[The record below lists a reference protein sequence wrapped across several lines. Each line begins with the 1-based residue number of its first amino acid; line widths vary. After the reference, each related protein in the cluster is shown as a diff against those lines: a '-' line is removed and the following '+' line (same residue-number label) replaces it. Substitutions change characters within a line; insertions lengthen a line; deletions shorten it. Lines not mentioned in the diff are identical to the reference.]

1 MRVVPGGAP
10 RFSLRCPPRMRYTH
24 RMSIASPVVDTS
36 PGIIVCILSRGGE
49 AGMKQ
54 SIEAATAAM
63 IGQRW
68 ALMVLV
74 FGSLD
79 DAGGVAKRT
88 MSTAYRVI
96 VHQIEDTP
104 DPRHQINAG
113 LRLVRLL
120 RHECQFFTLLQSGD
134 QIFREGFGSL
144 VRLCQTHG
152 HRIAI
157 GQVATPGPGTAIPL
171 DLVTAR
177 MALFVARCDILDF
190 WPIEFDTR
198 IEDLDTAF
206 WEYLDRRG
214 VAPGAMLSRTVGR
227 IDRKLGWNGT
237 RRLDALAQARKVML
251 PRQPAALT
259 FLAVGNQA
267 LTECEIAIR
276 SARAHTDPSIPVV
289 VATDDVQRVGRLS
302 AELGDIAVWPARP
315 FQTEADLAMR
325 HFRGPDWL
333 RPLFHAV
340 CCRPALAREVV
351 ARRTSC
357 LMADTDI
364 LFVRPFG
371 PLPAL
376 PAATPKSTPWITCGS
391 YVEQHQW
398 GIISAGILWF
408 PPGSAGFIAEW
419 GRQTLQNARL
429 YRPGRSES
437 SAPGGSAFAE
447 QDGFDMAG
455 HLQLSESLTPGHNVT
470 PSSLG
475 DTSNHL
481 DTMRYSSSGLVRE
494 VCATLGFEVHGGLWR
509 NGWPVRS
516 LHCHWGGRQAWNG
529 VFEDFVAAALT
540 MCPATAKAARLIS
553 PGKTRPA

>member
-1 MRVVPGGAP
+1 
-10 RFSLRCPPRMRYTH
+10 MRYTQ
-24 RMSIASPVVDTS
+24 RMALLPPIVDNS
-36 PGIIVCILSRGGE
+36 PGITVCILSRNGE
-49 AGMKQ
+49 EGMKR
-54 SIEAATAAM
+54 SIQAANDAM
-63 IGQRW
+63 VGHRW
-68 ALMVLV
+68 ALVVVV

-96 VHQIEDTP
+96 IHQIEDTP

-134 QIFREGFGSL
+134 QIFRDGFGAL
-144 VRLCQTHG
+144 VRLCHTHG
-152 HRIAI
+152 HPIAI
-157 GQVATPGPGTAIPL
+157 GQVQTPGAGTAVPVDVI
-171 DLVTAR
+171 TSR
-177 MALFVARCDILDF
+177 MALFVARREVLDF
-190 WPIEFDTR
+190 WPFELDTR

-214 VAPGAMLSRTVGR
+214 VAPGAMPSRTVGR
-227 IDRKLGWNGT
+227 VYRDPFGQGGAWRQK
-237 RRLDALAQARKVML
+237 ALEQARKVML
-251 PRQPAALT
+251 PRQPAAMT
-259 FLAVGNQA
+259 FLAVGGQA

-276 SARAHTDPSIPVV
+276 SARAYADPDIPVV
-289 VATDDVQRVGRLS
+289 VATDDMERVEKWGDD
-302 AELGDIAVWPARP
+302 LGGIEAWPARP
-315 FQTEADLAMR
+315 FQTEADVAMR
-325 HFRGPDWL
+325 LFRGPDWL

-357 LMADTDI
+357 IMADTDI

-376 PAATPKSTPWITCGS
+376 PAAAPKSTPWMTCGS

-398 GIISAGILWF
+398 GIISAGVMWF
-408 PPGSAGFIAEW
+408 PPGSSGFIGEW
-419 GRQTLQNARL
+419 GRRTLQNARL
-429 YRPGRSES
+429 YRHGRAAS

-455 HLQLSESLTPGHNVT
+455 WACDSDALTPGHNVT

-481 DTMRYSSSGLVRE
+481 DTMTRPASALVSE
-494 VCATLGFEVHGGLWR
+494 CCATLGFDVHRGLWR

-529 VFEDFVAAALT
+529 VFEQFVATALT
-540 MCPATAKAARLIS
+540 MCPEMTKAAELITRR
-553 PGKTRPA
+553 TRPAA